1 MKILTAQQIQKL
13 DRWAIE
19 TIGIPSLALM
29 ENAGR
34 QVAEVVIKKLK
45 GKKLGFVAVVC
56 GLGNNAGD
64 GFVAARYLANAGVKT
79 VVYVIGMKQKL
90 KNDALINY
98 HAAKNLRIP
107 VVSVNV
113 ADHAML
119 RDLMKADVVLDAI
132 FGIGLDRPIEE
143 PFKSMIES
151 INHLKKYVIAV
162 DVPSGLDAT
171 TGKVLG
177 VCVKAKQT
185 VTFTAAKT
193 GLLKASARQLAGK
206 IIVVD
211 IGIPRKNVTP
221 AKAGV

>member
-1 MKILTAQQIQKL
+1 MKVLTSAQIQKL

-19 TIGIPSLALM
+19 TIGIPSLVLM

-34 QVAEVVIKKLK
+34 QVAEEVIKKLK
-45 GKKLGFVAVVC
+45 GKKLAFVAVVC

-90 KNDALINY
+90 KDDALINY

-113 ADHAML
+113 ADHAVL
-119 RDLMKADVVLDAI
+119 RDLGRADVVIDAI
-132 FGIGLDRPIEE
+132 FGIGLNRPIEE

-151 INHLKKYVIAV
+151 VNRLKKYVIAV

-177 VCVKAKQT
+177 TCMKARQT

-193 GLLKASARQLAGK
+193 GLLKASARPFTGK
-206 IIVVD
+206 IVVLD
-211 IGIPRKNVTP
+211 IGIPRRR
-221 AKAGV
+221 